1 MLKIGFIFPSS
12 DYLHDPFRGDPHTH
26 YQILTVLDAHFGDK
40 IETSIIDLRGIK
52 REFAVYHIPACDIYL
67 QSVYTLDFDEQVF
80 LVKELRALH
89 PEAIHIAGGPHA
101 TVYQAE
107 CLQHFDALVLGD
119 GEKSIIQA
127 INDVEAGKLQQLY
140 RMGDRIDINDYPV
153 PRRHWLPV
161 QATARTNMVTLKSK
175 PGYDRLLGTTVN
187 FSRGCPSKCSFCAMT
202 SIREEG
208 TPGLR
213 YRDPHWVEAEIEYL
227 KKDFGIQGLSLTDE
241 IGIPLSMRRAVPH
254 LEAIGRTGIVWRGQ
268 SRCDAIRP
276 EVATLARQ
284 SGCVA
289 LGMGVESVSQVSLD
303 LIRKDLDVDT
313 ARRAI
318 AILKD
323 HDIEPRIYMIVGLP
337 GEPPDIVERTWRFIE
352 ETEPSLVYLSLFTVR
367 PGTEVFD
374 NPKRF
379 GIRSLQTN
387 WRKTMHMYGR
397 YSDEIPSLTFEYER
411 DAPWGRAFS
420 SQQIVENY
428 LELQS
433 RLKARGMASLA
444 PHYVEAADRDG
455 QISSV

>member
-1 MLKIGFIFPSS
+1 MKVGFIFPSS

-26 YQILTVLDAHFGDK
+26 YQILTVLDDHFGER
-40 IETSIIDLRGIK
+40 ITTSLIDLRGIK
-52 REFAVYHIPACDIYL
+52 KEFALYHIEPCDVYL
-67 QSVYTLDFDEQVF
+67 QSVYTLDYEEQVS
-80 LVKELRALH
+80 LVKGLRALF

-101 TVYQAE
+101 TVYQEE
-107 CLQHFDALVLGD
+107 CLKHFDALVLGD

-127 INDVEAGKLQQLY
+127 LEDLRDGKLRQTY
-140 RMGDRIDINDYPV
+140 RMDVRIDINDYPV

-161 QATARTNMVTLKSK
+161 QATARPNMVTLKNK
-175 PGYDRLLGTTVN
+175 PGYDKLLGTTVN
-187 FSRGCPSKCSFCAMT
+187 LSRGCPSKCSFCAMT

-208 TPGLR
+208 SPGLR
-213 YRDPHWVEAEIEYL
+213 YRDPHWVEAELEYL
-227 KKDFGIQGLSLTDE
+227 KKDFGIQGISLTDE

-268 SRCDAIRP
+268 SRCDAVKP
-276 EVATLARQ
+276 EVIKLAKE

-303 LIRKDLDVDT
+303 LIRKDLDIET
-313 ARRAI
+313 AKRAI
-318 AILKD
+318 GILKD
-323 HDIEPRIYMIVGLP
+323 FDIEPRVYMIIGLP

-379 GIRSLQTN
+379 GIRAIQTD

-397 YSDEIPSLTFEYER
+397 YDDEIPSLTFEYER

-420 SQQIVENY
+420 NREIVDNY
-428 LELQS
+428 LELQA
-433 RLKARGMASLA
+433 RLRNKGLASLT
-444 PHYVEAADRDG
+444 PHYVGADDKDAQVG
-455 QISSV
+455 SL